1 MYVVI
6 YTQAKNNPIDDDT
19 LAINLKRAAEAMGW
33 YVKQTFLEKAAIHS
47 SSDAGTELQSLL
59 DYAAKTQVDAVV
71 ISDLSY
77 LGHHVEDVK
86 RSVEL
91 LHERG
96 IALYLHPFKVLTFE
110 NGRENPITQLLLH
123 SMLMGAAMERN
134 HRHTKQMAG
143 IKRARQN
150 GAFPGRRQG
159 ATTKPETL
167 LSKYSNV
174 AQLIDQG
181 ELSIRAIA
189 KTTHR
194 SINTVRKVKALKG

>member
-1 MYVVI
+1 
-6 YTQAKNNPIDDDT
+6 
-19 LAINLKRAAEAMGW
+19 
-33 YVKQTFLEKAAIHS
+33 
-47 SSDAGTELQSLL
+47 
-59 DYAAKTQVDAVV
+59 
-71 ISDLSY
+71 
-77 LGHHVEDVK
+77 VEDVK

-96 IALYLHPFKVLTFE
+96 IALYLHQFNLLTFE
-110 NGRENPITQLLLH
+110 NGRENPITPMLLQT
-123 SMLMGAAMERN
+123 MLMGAAMERN
-134 HRHTKQMAG
+134 HRHSKQMAG

-167 LSKYSNV
+167 LSKYTNV

-189 KTTHR
+189 KTTNR